1 MSRPGDREGER
12 AFAKAE
18 VVSITVTGKAGAAAP
33 VTTNV
38 TIQPGKENGA
48 DASSSGAV
56 IDSTGA
62 INVNFSLKA
71 PEWVPAGA
79 AMTVGY
85 QIKVNGATMKTVAPA
100 AFTDKVGNTLSG
112 YVVESVADALS
123 GVTLSGGE
131 KVEILIT
138 SIAYDKVS
146 IKYVDASGTDITD
159 KMASGTSMAADTTP
173 TNITIK
179 YPSTDASNF
188 PVISVVSGLT
198 AQGTITQP
206 NALTG
211 GVTAN
216 GSIAGYTIKGTEE
229 VVIKID
235 ATQVTPSFSLSLGD
249 AVTGT
254 LTLADFGVP
263 GTTDSTKTTTLTL
276 GSNKNSLTAGVPC
289 VVTLGKVSGLADSF
303 KYMATITLDDGQ
315 TFTKELDK
323 TGTSDTTFSVEVT
336 KDTVITGLAIEVTPK
351 LTAAAVLDGTN
362 KLEITFSTPV
372 KASTVTA
379 ANLGITAG
387 TNTQNADDV
396 IDVVVAGDGLSA
408 TVTVANAAK
417 ATSFKAGTITLTVN
431 IESAADA
438 ANKTTAVA
446 LITIA

>member
-1 MSRPGDREGER
+1 M
-12 AFAKAE
+12 
-18 VVSITVTGKAGAAAP
+18 TGKAGAAAP

-112 YVVESVADALS
+112 YVVESVADALP

-159 KMASGTSMAADTTP
+159 KMASGTSTAADTTP
-173 TNITIK
+173 TTITIK

-206 NALTG
+206 SALSG
-211 GVTAN
+211 GVTAD

-254 LTLADFGVP
+254 LTLSNHGVT
-263 GTTDSTKTTTLTL
+263 GTTDGAKTVTVALGANATSMTDQSVCTVTVSAAELTE
-276 GSNKNSLTAGVPC
+276 AY
-289 VVTLGKVSGLADSF
+289 
-303 KYMATITLDDGQ
+303 KYAAKITLDDGQ
-315 TFTKELDK
+315 TYIEDCDK
-323 TGTSDTTFSVEVT
+323 GGTNPLAVFSVENIT
-336 KDTVITGLAIEVTPK
+336 KDTQITKLEIIETPK
-351 LTAAAVLDGTN
+351 LATQLSLNDAKN
-362 KLEITFSTPV
+362 KLTLTFNTPV
-372 KASTVTA
+372 DPDTVKSLT
-379 ANLGITAG
+379 NLGITAG
-387 TNTQNADDV
+387 TQTTGTTSDV
-396 IDVVVAGDGLSA
+396 IKVEVDADGMRA
-408 TVTVANAAK
+408 VVTVADGK
-417 ATSFKAGTITLTVN
+417 TFCGTITLTAN
-431 IESAADA
+431 IKAPAPDA
-438 ANKTTAVA
+438 ANANTTTTGFDTGV
-446 LITIA
+446 THP